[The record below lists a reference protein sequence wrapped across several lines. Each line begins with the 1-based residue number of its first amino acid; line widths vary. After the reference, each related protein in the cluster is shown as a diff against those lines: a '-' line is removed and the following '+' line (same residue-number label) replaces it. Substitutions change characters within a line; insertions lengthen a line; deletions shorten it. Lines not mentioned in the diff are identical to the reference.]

1 MRQVEHLGMIKDDAF
16 VLAAHS
22 GPAPTFRRA
31 LFRSCSMVHP
41 LNQPPLLARI
51 LVRGG
56 GVVSQGHV
64 VVWEA
69 YGCSMS
75 AAWMHIASVT

>member
-51 LVRGG
+51 LVR
-56 GVVSQGHV
+56 HV

-75 AAWMHIASVT
+75 AAWMHIASVA